1 MRKEEFY
8 FESRDNKSRI
18 HAVRYTP
25 DDGNV
30 RAVVQIVHGMAEYVE
45 RYEEFAAYL
54 TARGYVVTG
63 EDHLGHGKSVGENG
77 FGYFCEQ
84 DPATVVVRDVHRL
97 KKMTEQL
104 YPTVP
109 YIILGHSMGSFILRN
124 YLCRYGTGIEG
135 AIIMGTGMQPK
146 ALVGAARML
155 TEVIRRLT
163 DDKHVSKLL
172 HKMAFGAYN
181 QRFAPARTPMDW
193 LSKDEQKVDA
203 YMADPLCGFIF
214 TVNGFR
220 TLFELIHRIQ
230 KPENLKKIPDV
241 LPVLVVSGSDDPV
254 GDYGEGVGRAVESME
269 AVGLKRLT
277 CKMYSGDRHELL
289 NEADRMTVMEDLVR
303 WMEGKVVG
311 CHYGQ

>member
-8 FESRDNKSRI
+8 FESRDNISRI

-25 DDGNV
+25 DGGDVKG
-30 RAVVQIVHGMAEYVE
+30 VVQIVHGMAEYVE

-54 TARGYVVTG
+54 THRGYVVTG
-63 EDHLGHGKSVGENG
+63 EDHLGHGKSVGDNG

-135 AIIMGTGMQPK
+135 AIIMGTGMQP
-146 ALVGAARML
+146 AAMIGAAAML
-155 TEVIRRLT
+155 AKLIQVFLG
-163 DDKHVSKLL
+163 DKHVSKLL
-172 HKMAFGAYN
+172 YTMAFGAYN
-181 QRFAPARTPMDW
+181 KRFAPARTHMDW
-193 LSKDEQKVDA
+193 LSKDEQKVDEYIA
-203 YMADPLCGFIF
+203 NPLCGFIF

-220 TLFELIHRIQ
+220 TLFELIRRMHRT
-230 KPENLKKIPDV
+230 ENLEKIPV
-241 LPVLVVSGSDDPV
+241 KLPVLVVSGGDDPV
-254 GDYGEGVGRAVESME
+254 GEYGEGVRRAVASME
-269 AVGLKRLT
+269 AVGLKQLI
-277 CKMYSGDRHELL
+277 CKLYPTDRHELL
-289 NEADRMTVMEDLVR
+289 NETDRETVMKELVDWIEADVR
-303 WMEGKVVG
+303 
-311 CHYGQ
+311 YGR

>member
-1 MRKEEFY
+1 MKKEEFY
-8 FESRDNKSRI
+8 FESRDHKSRI

-30 RAVVQIVHGMAEYVE
+30 RAVLQIVHGMAEYTE

-97 KKMTEQL
+97 KKLTEQI

-124 YLCRYGTGIEG
+124 YLCKYGTGIEG
-135 AIIMGTGMQPK
+135 AIIMGSGMQPK
-146 ALVGAARML
+146 VLVVIAGIL
-155 TEVIRRLT
+155 TAVIGWFAG
-163 DDKHVSKLL
+163 DKHVSRLL

-181 QRFAPARTPMDW
+181 QRFAPARTPVDW
-193 LSKDEQKVDA
+193 LTKDEQKVDA
-203 YMADPLCGFIF
+203 YMADSLCGFIF

-220 TLFELIHRIQ
+220 TLFELIRRIQ
-230 KPENLKKIPDV
+230 NPENLKKMSGK

-254 GDYGEGVGRAVESME
+254 GDYGEGVRRIVESME
-269 AVGLKRLT
+269 KAGVEQLT
-277 CKMYSGDRHELL
+277 CKMYSKDRHEIL
-289 NEADRMTVMEDLVR
+289 NETDRMTVMADLVD
-303 WMEGKVVG
+303 WMEEKVLERFF
-311 CHYGQ
+311 

>member
-8 FESRDNKSRI
+8 FESRDHQSRI

-30 RAVVQIVHGMAEYVE
+30 RAVVQIVHGMAEYME

-63 EDHLGHGKSVGENG
+63 EDHLGHGKSAGENG

-97 KKMTEQL
+97 KKMTEQI

-124 YLCRYGTGIEG
+124 YLCKYGTGIEG
-135 AIIMGTGMQPK
+135 AIIMGSGMQPK
-146 ALVGAARML
+146 ALVVIAEIL
-155 TEVIRRLT
+155 TAVMGRLAG
-163 DDKHVSKLL
+163 DKHVSRLL

-181 QRFAPARTPMDW
+181 QRFAPARTPVDW
-193 LSKDEQKVDA
+193 LTKDQQKVDA

-230 KPENLKKIPDV
+230 KPENLKKMPDN

-254 GDYGEGVGRAVESME
+254 GDYGEGVQRAVESME
-269 AVGLKRLT
+269 KAGMEQLT
-277 CKMYSGDRHELL
+277 CKMYSGDRHEIL
-289 NEADRMTVMEDLVR
+289 NETDRMTVMADLAR
-303 WMEGKVVG
+303 WMEENVLEAFF
-311 CHYGQ
+311 